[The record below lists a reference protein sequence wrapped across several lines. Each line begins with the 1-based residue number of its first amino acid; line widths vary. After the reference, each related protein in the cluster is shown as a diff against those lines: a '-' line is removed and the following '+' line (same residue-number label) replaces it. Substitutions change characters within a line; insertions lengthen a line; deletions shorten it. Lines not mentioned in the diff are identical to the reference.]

1 MSSRRQCMRLTPELI
16 RKISDIVRDGSTAAV
31 ACACCGV
38 PESTRQKWF
47 RAGEGMVR
55 QSRHG
60 RHRELVEAVLR
71 AEAEATA
78 NILRGIV
85 AAAAKSWQAAAWL
98 LERRFPAEFG
108 RGDRQ
113 RLELTGGDGKPL
125 AITWQN
131 LVKSVEEIN
140 DSTGL
145 PEGKPDNEG
154 GKG

>member
-1 MSSRRQCMRLTPELI
+1 MSSRRQCLRLTPELI
-16 RKISDIVRDGSTAAV
+16 QKISDIVRDGSTAAV

-47 RAGEGMVR
+47 RAGENMVR
-55 QSRHG
+55 QSRLG
-60 RHRELVEAVLR
+60 RHRELVEAVSR

-98 LERRFPAEFG
+98 LERRFPVEFA
-108 RGDRQ
+108 RGDHQ
-113 RLELTGGDGKPL
+113 RMELTGRDGKPL

-131 LVKSVEEIN
+131 LVKSLEEIN
-140 DSTGL
+140 GNTEF
-145 PEGKPDNEG
+145 PTGKPDNEG
-154 GKG
+154 GEG